1 MKLQTTY
8 ETNNYPIIIEHNA
21 LKDLRHYIEN
31 YKDIV
36 LVVDT
41 EIANKWDD
49 TLEFITSEY
58 DAHKLM
64 VPSGET
70 TKSLAYYAESIETL
84 LSKNLT
90 RNTCIIAVGGEPQV
104 ISLDF

>member
-49 TLEFITSEY
+49 TL
-58 DAHKLM
+58 
-64 VPSGET
+64 
-70 TKSLAYYAESIETL
+70 
-84 LSKNLT
+84 
-90 RNTCIIAVGGEPQV
+90 
-104 ISLDF
+104 